1 MNVPPIL
8 AKITPLALI
17 KSTNS
22 LVFAKRDSLADNV
35 KPTLTTVKVTH
46 VEIEP
51 NVSTVSMNIAATA
64 LTPALKVPSVKST
77 LTSVL
82 WAGVPTMLPALTAS
96 TITPVIAFL
105 DTKAKIARRT

>member
-1 MNVPPIL
+1 MNVTANL

-22 LVFAKRDSLADNV
+22 LVFDKRDSLGDNV

-46 VEIEP
+46 VEMEA

-64 LTPALKVPSVKST
+64 LTPALKGTSVK
-77 LTSVL
+77 
-82 WAGVPTMLPALTAS
+82 
-96 TITPVIAFL
+96 
-105 DTKAKIARRT
+105 